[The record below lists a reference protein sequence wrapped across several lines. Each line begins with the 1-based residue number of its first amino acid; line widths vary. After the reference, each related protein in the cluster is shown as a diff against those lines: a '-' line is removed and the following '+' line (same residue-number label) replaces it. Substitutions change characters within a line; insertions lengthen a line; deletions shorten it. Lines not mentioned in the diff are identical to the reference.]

1 MARVAGVDIPNG
13 KKGKISLTYV
23 YGIGQA
29 SAEEIFQRAGID
41 GERKIKDLT
50 EEEIDKIRHIIDE
63 KYNVEGNLRAQ
74 RRMDLKRI
82 MDIGCYRGLR
92 HRFGLPV
99 RGQRTRTNARG
110 RKGPRKTIAG
120 KKKVTK

>member
-1 MARVAGVDIPNG
+1 VARVAGVDIPNG